1 MLTRAKIAYNL
12 HKTPYKLELEYEGQK
27 VTYHFSSELY
37 RIKFN
42 SRCGEHRRMI
52 TESLSKRFGFTVKSD
67 LIADLRLYATIEKRG
82 YLISIDGEYTE
93 CQNDIIL
100 DGMTMTLRR

>member
-27 VTYHFSSELY
+27 VTFHFSSELY

-52 TESLSKRFGFTVKSD
+52 CDSLSKRFGFTVKSD
-67 LIADLRLYATIEKRG
+67 LIADLRLYSNIEKRG
-82 YLISIDGEYTE
+82 YLISIDGEYIE

-100 DGMTMTLRR
+100 DGMTMTFRR